1 MGQRTLKRFG
11 MLLVMTAVLVF
22 GVNAGQAPAAPAIP
36 KYDHVVVAVFENQ
49 DYGSIIGSRSAPTFN
64 KLAAQGALL
73 TRSYG
78 VTHPSQPNYLALF
91 SGSQEGVTDDS
102 CPINLTGKT
111 NLASDLLAHGRTFKG
126 YAESLPSTGYKG
138 CSSGEYVRKH
148 APWADFNNVP
158 KSLQVPFSQ
167 FPRDFTKLPTVSF
180 VIPNMCDDMHDCSV
194 ATGDK
199 WVRNNLMAYAQ
210 WAKSHNSL
218 LVLTFDEDNF
228 TSVNKIPTVLVGQH
242 VKVGRFSQPTNQYN
256 LLSTLT
262 DMYALTPVSNA
273 ASKPPLTAV
282 FTP

>member
-1 MGQRTLKRFG
+1 MALRTLKRFG
-11 MLLVMTAVLVF
+11 LLLVMIAVVVV
-22 GVNAGQAPAAPAIP
+22 GVGVQQAPAAPAIP

-49 DYGSIIGSRSAPTFN
+49 DYGSVIGSRSAPTFN

-91 SGSQEGVTDDS
+91 SGSQQGVTDDS
-102 CPINLTGKT
+102 CPINLTGKA
-111 NLASDLLAHGRTFKG
+111 NLASDLLAHGRTFKA
-126 YAESLPSTGYKG
+126 YSESLPSTGYKG
-138 CSSGEYVRKH
+138 CSSGEYARKH

-167 FPRDFTKLPTVSF
+167 FPKNFTKLPTVSF
-180 VIPNMCDDMHDCSV
+180 VIPNMCSDMHDCSV
-194 ATGDK
+194 ATGDQ

-242 VKVGRFSQPTNQYN
+242 VKVGRSSQPTNQYN

-262 DMYALTPVSNA
+262 DMYALAPIGIA
-273 ASKPPLTAV
+273 AHKPPLTTV
-282 FTP
+282 FAP

>member
-1 MGQRTLKRFG
+1 MGCKMLKRLG
-11 MLLVMTAVLVF
+11 MLLVMTAVVMV
-22 GVNAGQAPAAPAIP
+22 GVGAQQAPAAPAIP

-49 DYGSIIGSRSAPTFN
+49 NYGSIIGSRSAPTFN

-73 TRSYG
+73 TQSYG

-91 SGSQEGVTDDS
+91 SGSQQGVTDDT
-102 CPINLTGKT
+102 CPINLTGKA
-111 NLASDLLAHGRTFKG
+111 NLASDLRAHGRTFKAYSEG
-126 YAESLPSTGYKG
+126 LPSTGYRG
-138 CSSGEYVRKH
+138 CSSGKYARKH
-148 APWADFNNVP
+148 APWVDFNNVP

-167 FPRDFTKLPTVSF
+167 FPKNFTKLPTVSF
-180 VIPNMCDDMHDCSV
+180 VVPNMCNDMHDCSV

-199 WVRNNLMAYAQ
+199 WLHNNLMAYAQ

-228 TSVNKIPTVLVGQH
+228 TSVNKIPTVLVGEH
-242 VKVGRFSQPTNQYN
+242 VKVGRFSQRTNEYN

-262 DMYALTPVSNA
+262 DMYALAPISDA
-273 ASKPPLTAV
+273 AHKPPLTAV

>member
-1 MGQRTLKRFG
+1 MGQRKLKWFG
-11 MLLVMTAVLVF
+11 MLVMMTFVVAV
-22 GVNAGQAPAAPAIP
+22 GIGARQAYAAPAIP

-49 DYGSIIGSRSAPTFN
+49 NYGSIIGSRSAPTFN
-64 KLAAQGALL
+64 QLAAQGALL

-91 SGSQEGVTDDS
+91 SGSQQGTTNDD
-102 CPINLTGKT
+102 CPVNLTGKA

-126 YAESLPSTGYKG
+126 YAESLPSTGYTG
-138 CSSGEYVRKH
+138 CSSGDYARKH
-148 APWADFNNVP
+148 APWADFKNVP

-167 FPRDFTKLPTVSF
+167 FPKDFTKLPTVSF
-180 VIPNMCDDMHDCSV
+180 VIPNMCSDMHNCSV

-262 DMYALTPVSNA
+262 DMYALSPIST
-273 ASKPPLTAV
+273 ASHKPPLTAV

>member
-1 MGQRTLKRFG
+1 MLKWFG
-11 MLLVMTAVLVF
+11 MLLMMPVVAVV
-22 GVNAGQAPAAPAIP
+22 GMGAQQAHAAPAIP
-36 KYDHVVVAVFENQ
+36 KYDHVVVAVFENEN
-49 DYGSIIGSRSAPTFN
+49 YGSIIGRRSAPTFN
-64 KLAAQGALL
+64 QLAAQGALL

-91 SGSQEGVTDDS
+91 SGSQQGVTSDD
-102 CPINLTGKT
+102 CPIKLTGKA
-111 NLASDLLAHGRTFKG
+111 NLASELLAHGRTFKG
-126 YAESLPSTGYKG
+126 YAESLPSTGYTG
-138 CSSGEYVRKH
+138 CSSGKYARKH

-158 KSLQVPFSQ
+158 KSLQVPFSK
-167 FPRDFTKLPTVSF
+167 FPKDFTKLPTVSF
-180 VIPNMCDDMHDCSV
+180 VIPNMCNDMHNCSV
-194 ATGDK
+194 ATGDR

-242 VKVGRFSQPTNQYN
+242 VKVGRFTERTNQYN

-262 DMYALTPVSNA
+262 DMYALTPLNKA
-273 ASKPPLTAV
+273 AATPPLTAV

>member
-1 MGQRTLKRFG
+1 MMRKLKRFS
-11 MLLVMTAVLVF
+11 MLLVMTAVVVV
-22 GVNAGQAPAAPAIP
+22 GVGAQQAPAAPAIP

-49 DYGSIIGSRSAPTFN
+49 NYGSVIGSRSAPTFN
-64 KLAAQGALL
+64 QLAAQGALL

-78 VTHPSQPNYLALF
+78 VTHPSQPNYLVLF
-91 SGSQEGVTDDS
+91 SGSQQGTTDDT
-102 CPINLTGKT
+102 CPINLKGKA

-126 YAESLPSTGYKG
+126 YSESLPSTGYTG
-138 CSSGEYVRKH
+138 CSSGKYVRKH
-148 APWADFNNVP
+148 APWADFNNMP
-158 KSLQVPFSQ
+158 KSVQVPFSQ
-167 FPRDFTKLPTVSF
+167 FPKDFTKLPTVSF
-180 VIPNMCDDMHDCSV
+180 VIPNMCSDMHDCSV

-199 WVRNNLMAYAQ
+199 WVHNNLMAYAQ

-242 VKVGRFSQPTNQYN
+242 VKVGHFSQRTDQYN

-262 DMYALTPVSNA
+262 AMYGLTPISNA
-273 ASKPPLTAV
+273 AHTPPLTSV